1 MKNVHAQFRPRRRL
15 GRPAQSMLLALVV
28 CTVAAVGAAVWQ
40 QQRAAT
46 LREQVATLAEQ
57 RRSGTVPPPP
67 RPVPTYATS
76 AKLMLRERAA
86 PWASMLRTLESA
98 SLIGVTPTVV
108 EFDSADGSARAEL
121 NYADSTALV
130 DYLDRANEGVAPGGA
145 GRWTLAQA
153 RMEPGGTGAVG
164 TGGVVPASTSSVAT
178 IQSAWG
184 GVRAG
189 PEVAVNAPAP

>member
-15 GRPAQSMLLALVV
+15 GRPAQAMLLALVV
-28 CTVAAVGAAVWQ
+28 CTAAAVGVAVWQ
-40 QQRAAT
+40 RQRAAT
-46 LREQVATLAEQ
+46 LREQVSSLVEQ
-57 RRSGTVPPPP
+57 RRTGTVPPPP
-67 RPVPTYATS
+67 RPVPAYATS
-76 AKLMLRERAA
+76 AQLMLRERAA

-108 EFDSADGSARAEL
+108 EFDAADGSARAEL

-130 DYLDRANEGVAPGGA
+130 DYLDRANEGVASSGV

-153 RMEPGGTGAVG
+153 RVEPGGTAAPG
-164 TGGVVPASTSSVAT
+164 TGGVAPASTPSVAT
-178 IQSAWG
+178 IQSTWG

-189 PEVAVNAPAP
+189 PEGAANAPVP